1 MADYV
6 LSFDSYILELEK
18 MNKWKSLAYVVYQ
31 NWKDE
36 PYRLEHVLC
45 AGTELWYIRLII
57 DYFED
62 WSPHPYGIELA
73 NREEIEDMLMDVTR
87 CGLKHFHNNSTFNAY
102 FGYMFKVMPYFFKD
116 YNGDYVGWQ
125 QKGISM
131 MRYSYMLDSL
141 NPLAKAMYYEIDCDN
156 ESDYIQ
162 ACQELWKQIDPIEW
176 GQSEVQMYFYSV
188 LNGNAS

>member
-1 MADYV
+1 MYDKFKEFLSDNQKICIIQAENPDGDSLGSAVALDY
-6 LSFDSYILELEK
+6 LLGDREI
-18 MNKWKSLAYVVYQ
+18 SLYCPVDIPQY
-31 NWKDE
+31 
-36 PYRLEHVLC
+36 LH
-45 AGTELWYIRLII
+45 
-57 DYFED
+57 YFED